1 MHFSSFYSLHL
12 PAYRVIYQYMAKL
25 IKLKAKTK
33 LGKQKIQHHGDTFHI
48 EPCLMGKVIISMKAN
63 WERLLMDD
71 DEHFEVV
78 EEIEV
83 D

>member
-1 MHFSSFYSLHL
+1 M
-12 PAYRVIYQYMAKL
+12 VKL

-33 LGKQKIQHHGDTFHI
+33 LGKQKIQHHGDTFHVA
-48 EPCLMGKVIISMKAN
+48 PCLMGRIISSLKAK
-63 WERLLMDD
+63 WGRLLMDD